1 MVRDVDPGRQDDM
14 AFRSEVFCSILSET
28 ALHANSTVA
37 FIEQAVAFANHHLWG
52 TLIVS
57 LFVHPRSLAD
67 PEIRS
72 AVERAIADLRYGT
85 VCLNLRG
92 EYGYYPL
99 LSPWGG
105 APGSPLT
112 DVQSGLG
119 VINNP
124 LMFKTSQKS
133 VVRGPFKQWPD
144 PFLVTANHTLGFGKA
159 LYAFERN
166 HSLARLPKVLWSALL
181 G

>member
-1 MVRDVDPGRQDDM
+1 M
-14 AFRSEVFCSILSET
+14 AFRSEVFCSVLSET
-28 ALHANSTVA
+28 ALHADSTVA
-37 FIEQAVAFANHHLWG
+37 FIENAVEFANRSVWG
-52 TLIVS
+52 SLIIS

-67 PEIRS
+67 PEIRAAIDR
-72 AVERAIADLRYGT
+72 AVADLNYGT

-112 DVQSGLG
+112 DVQSGRG

-124 LMFKTSQKS
+124 LMFRQSRKS
-133 VVRGPFKQWPD
+133 IVRGPFRQWPD
-144 PFLVTANHTLGFGKA
+144 PFLATTDHLNAFGKA
-159 LYAFERN
+159 MSRFERDQ
-166 HSLARLPKVLWSALL
+166 SLALLPKVFWSALF